1 MAGNQNSGGPRPT
14 APQNNPA
21 NISAL
26 GGNGQSGQKQP
37 NYTGFKYGENK
48 ALAEQA
54 SGASMAQAPTSS
66 ASSQMMA
73 PSGMPLGQLTDETN
87 DVSAP
92 ITDGVDFG
100 PGVGSSALPGNISA
114 ETRSIDNQA
123 IVKKYYPAMVRAA
136 QLKDAP
142 DSYKRFISFLA
153 GEMRG

>member
-1 MAGNQNSGGPRPT
+1 MAGKKGRSGG
-14 APQNNPA
+14 ANGGPQYNPA
-21 NISAL
+21 NVSAT
-26 GGNGQSGQKQP
+26 GGNGQSGQANPK
-37 NYTGFKYGENK
+37 YTGFRYGENK
-48 ALAEQA
+48 ALADQA
-54 SGASMAQAPTSS
+54 SGASMAQAPTPS

-73 PSGMPLGQLTDETN
+73 PTGAPLGTFMDETN

-100 PGVGSSALPGNISA
+100 PGVGSSALPKNISG
-114 ETRSIDNQA
+114 ETRGTDNQA
-123 IVKKYYPAMVRAA
+123 IINKYYPAMLRAA